1 MVRYLPALLIS
12 VAFRDVFMFAA
23 GFALAIARNSYAIK
37 RLRNTATFLFHDEGD
52 QVLKRVEDKVFL
64 SCENIL
70 WSVSTS
76 PKSSFL
82 TNECDSFLK
91 SSGRIAL
98 YSQVSL
104 SSEQWASFDLSSKRL
119 QVF

>member
-12 VAFRDVFMFAA
+12 VVFRDVFMFAS
-23 GFALAIARNSYAIK
+23 AIARNSYAIK

-52 QVLKRVEDKVFL
+52 QVLKRVEDEVFL
-64 SCENIL
+64 SCETIL